1 MIPEPS
7 MLFPPTQGTDM
18 RQVSSTIAERAALID
33 TLPWGARFPWHE
45 VQILAGLMRRA
56 VVASKGVIFR
66 ESTAGDYMALVQ
78 AG

>member
-1 MIPEPS
+1 
-7 MLFPPTQGTDM
+7 
-18 RQVSSTIAERAALID
+18 
-33 TLPWGARFPWHE
+33 